1 MYVRDALTVHSILQR
16 INLVS
21 AFALSVVSVLS
32 FVVALSGLQIG
43 APTSEIRLKKAD
55 VYVTAANDKRL
66 WTCAIPCRSSPAAL
80 FGDAS

>member
-1 MYVRDALTVHSILQR
+1 MHVRDALTVHSIPQR

-32 FVVALSGLQIG
+32 FFVALSGLQIG
-43 APTSEIRLKKAD
+43 APTSDIRLRKAD
-55 VYVTAANDKRL
+55 VYVSTANDERL
-66 WTCAIPCRSSPAAL
+66 WTCAIPRRSSPPAL